1 MSGAGGDLHIVRAL
15 ARVAEGGSLSKDA
28 SRDVLAEVMRGEAT
42 PAQIGAFL
50 MGMRMKGETSEELAG
65 AAEAMRAVAS
75 HVRTRRTPLLDT
87 CGTGGDGSGTY
98 NVSTAVALVAA
109 AAGANVAKHGNRSV
123 SSKSGSAD
131 VLERLGLR
139 LDLSAE
145 QMGRCLDDVGIAF
158 LFAPALHGAMRHA
171 IGPRR
176 EMKLRT
182 LFNLLGPLTNPAG
195 AGRQLLG
202 VYDRGRA
209 RQVAEVLAM
218 LGTERA
224 WVVHGLEGLD
234 ELSVVGPSVVFDVE
248 NGEVTERELDPK
260 SLGLQPVDPAEL
272 AGGTPEENAD
282 WMRKLLEGGD
292 VGGSRQMVVLNSAA
306 ALVVAGRVSDLPA
319 GCELAEETLRSGA
332 GAELLTRLVEVARS
346 L

>member
-1 MSGAGGDLHIVRAL
+1 MNPPELHIVRAL
-15 ARVAEGGSLSKDA
+15 AHIAEGRDLSKDD
-28 SRDVLAEVMRGEAT
+28 SREVLAEVMRGEAS

-50 MGMRMKGETSEELAG
+50 MGMRMKGETSAELAG

-75 HVRTRRTPLLDT
+75 RVTTKRSPLLDT

-98 NVSTAVALVAA
+98 NISTAVALVAA
-109 AAGANVAKHGNRSV
+109 GAGAAVAKHGNRSV

-139 LDLSAE
+139 LDLDAN
-145 QMGRCLDDVGIAF
+145 QMGRCLDEVGIAF
-158 LFAPALHGAMRHA
+158 LFAPVLHGAMKHA

-176 EMKLRT
+176 EMRLRT

-195 AGRQLLG
+195 ASRQLLG
-202 VYDRGRA
+202 VYDRDRA

-218 LGTERA
+218 LGTEHA

-234 ELSVVGPSVVFDVE
+234 ELSVVGPSVLFEVRG
-248 NGEVTERELDPK
+248 GEVREEQIDPRA
-260 SLGLQPVDPAEL
+260 LGIPAVSAEEL
-272 AGGTPEENAD
+272 RGGAPEENAE
-282 WMRKLLEGGD
+282 WMRRLLEGKE
-292 VGGSRQMVVLNSAA
+292 VGGSRHMVVLNSAA
-306 ALVVAGRVSDLPA
+306 ALVVAGRAA
-319 GCELAEETLRSGA
+319 GLKEGRELAEETLESGA
-332 GAELLTRLVEVARS
+332 AADLLARLVEVAKT

>member
-1 MSGAGGDLHIVRAL
+1 VSPAELYIVRAL
-15 ARVAEGGSLSKDA
+15 ARIADGNDLSKED
-28 SRDVLAEVMRGEAT
+28 SRAVLAEVMRGEAS

-50 MGMRMKGETSEELAG
+50 MGMRMKGETSAELAG

-75 HVRTRRTPLLDT
+75 HVTTTRSPLLDT

-98 NVSTAVALVAA
+98 NISTAVALVAA
-109 AAGANVAKHGNRSV
+109 GAGVAVAKHGNRSV

-139 LDLSAE
+139 LDLDAG
-145 QMGRCLDDVGIAF
+145 QMGRCLDEVGIAF
-158 LFAPALHGAMRHA
+158 LFAPVLHGAMKHA

-176 EMKLRT
+176 EMRLRT

-195 AGRQLLG
+195 ATRQLLG
-202 VYDRGRA
+202 VYDRSRA

-218 LGTERA
+218 LGTEHA

-234 ELSVVGPSVVFDVE
+234 ELSVVGPSVVFEVRGGDVE
-248 NGEVTERELDPK
+248 EQE
-260 SLGLQPVDPAEL
+260 VDPRALGIPLVSAEEL
-272 AGGTPEENAD
+272 GGGSPEENAA
-282 WMRKLLEGGD
+282 WMRRLLEGED
-292 VGGSRQMVVLNSAA
+292 VGGSRHMVALNAA
-306 ALVVAGRVSDLPA
+306 AAFVVAGRARGLPE
-319 GCELAEETLRSGA
+319 GRELAEETLKSGA
-332 GAELLTRLVEVARS
+332 AADLLARLVEAAKT

>member
-1 MSGAGGDLHIVRAL
+1 MSAGAGDPHIVRAL
-15 ARVAEGGSLSKDA
+15 ARVAEGGSLSKDE

-75 HVRTRRTPLLDT
+75 RVTTSRTPLLDT

-139 LDLSAE
+139 LDLDAD
-145 QMGRCLDDVGIAF
+145 QMGRCLDEVGIAF

-234 ELSVVGPSVVFDVE
+234 ELSVVGPSVVFDVA
-248 NGEVTERELDPK
+248 NGEVEERELDPK
-260 SLGLQPVDPAEL
+260 ALGFPAVDPAEL

-282 WMRKLLEGGD
+282 WMRKLLEGRE
-292 VGGSRQMVVLNSAA
+292 VGGSRQMVVLNTAA
-306 ALVVAGRVSDLPA
+306 ALVVTGRVDDLSAGR
-319 GCELAEETLRSGA
+319 ELAEETLKSGA